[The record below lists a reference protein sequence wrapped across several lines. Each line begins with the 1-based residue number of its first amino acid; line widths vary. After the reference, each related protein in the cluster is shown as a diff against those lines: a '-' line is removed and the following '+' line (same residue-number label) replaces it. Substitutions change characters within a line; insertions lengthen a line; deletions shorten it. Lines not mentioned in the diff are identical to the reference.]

1 MATVIIPT
9 PLRKFTNNTARL
21 QVGPGTIHS
30 TVRELTQNFP
40 DLKKHLLDEGG
51 NIRSYV
57 NIFIG
62 NDDIRDLQQADTA
75 VKEDAVISIVP
86 AIAGGSPETHGVP
99 APGASSS
106 APGPN
111 SSTGSVSPAANSSAG
126 PAGPAALFTKEE
138 LARYNRHIII
148 PGFGME
154 AQLKLKAAKVLVIGS
169 GGLGSPV
176 LLYLAA
182 AGVGTIGI
190 VDFDVVDDSNL
201 QRQVLFGVD
210 EIGKPKVEAARR
222 RLEALNPYI
231 KLHIYNTHLNSQN
244 ALEIL
249 KDYDVI
255 ADGTDNFP
263 TRYLVNDASVLL
275 GKPNVYASIF
285 QFEGQ
290 VSVFNYRNAQ
300 GELGPNYRD
309 LYPTPPPPGLVPSC
323 AEGGV
328 LGVLPGIIGSLQ
340 ALEVIKVITG
350 AGETLAGRF
359 YIFDALN
366 FESRTFTIRRRKDNP
381 INGDNPTIT
390 TLIDYEA
397 FCGMRAVEERQ
408 LKEITAGELYDWQ
421 VRGEKFQLIDVREP
435 HEYDIVN
442 IGAELIPLGSVA
454 ANSGKIDRDRPVV
467 VHCKVGG
474 RSAKAIRELEEKFGF
489 TNLYNLKGGILAY
502 IDEVQ
507 PELTKY

>member
-9 PLRKFTNNTARL
+9 PLRKFTNNAARL
-21 QVGPGTIHS
+21 QVRPGTIQD
-30 TVRELTQNFP
+30 TVEELTSNFP
-40 DLKKHLLDEGG
+40 DLKKHLLDEQGR
-51 NIRSYV
+51 IRSYL

-62 NDDIRDLQQADTA
+62 NDDIRDLQQERSA
-75 VKEDAVISIVP
+75 VNEGAVVSIIP
-86 AIAGGSPETHGVP
+86 AIAGGSPD
-99 APGASSS
+99 
-106 APGPN
+106 
-111 SSTGSVSPAANSSAG
+111 
-126 PAGPAALFTKEE
+126 FTKEE

-154 AQLKLKAAKVLVIGS
+154 AQLKLKAARVVVIGS

-210 EIGKPKVEAARR
+210 AIGQPKVEAARR
-222 RLEALNPYI
+222 RLEALNP
-231 KLHIYNTHLNSQN
+231 HIRINLYNTHLNSHN
-244 ALEIL
+244 ALDIL
-249 KDYDVI
+249 QDYDVI

-290 VSVFNYRNAQ
+290 VSVFNYRDAAGNP
-300 GELGPNYRD
+300 GPNYRD

-350 AGETLAGRF
+350 TGEPLSGRF

-366 FESRTFTIRRRKDNP
+366 FESRTFTIRPREDNP
-381 INGDNPTIT
+381 LNGKNPTIT
-390 TLIDYEA
+390 TLIDYEQ
-397 FCGMRAVEERQ
+397 FCGMRAVEERA
-408 LKEITAGELYDWQ
+408 LKEVTVKELYDLQ
-421 VRGEKFQLIDVREP
+421 IKGEPFQLIDVREP

-442 IGAELIPLGSVA
+442 IGGELIPLASVS
-454 ANSGKIDRDRPVV
+454 ANSDRIGRDGKVIL
-467 VHCKVGG
+467 HCKGG
-474 RSAKAIRELEEKFGF
+474 TRSAKAIRELEEKFGF
-489 TNLYNLKGGILAY
+489 TNLYNLKGGIIAY

>member
-21 QVGPGTIHS
+21 QVSAGTVHS
-30 TVRELTQNFP
+30 SFEELTRNFP
-40 DLKKHLLDEGG
+40 DLKKHLLDDGG
-51 NIRSYV
+51 KIRSYV

-62 NDDIRDLQQADTA
+62 NEDIRDLQQEKTP
-75 VKEDAVISIVP
+75 VKEDTVISIIP
-86 AIAGGSPETHGVP
+86 AIAGG
-99 APGASSS
+99 APD
-106 APGPN
+106 N
-111 SSTGSVSPAANSSAG
+111 
-126 PAGPAALFTKEE
+126 LFTKEE

-154 AQLKLKAAKVLVIGS
+154 AQQKLKTARVLVIGS

-201 QRQVLFGVD
+201 QRQVLFGVN

-231 KLHIYNTHLNSQN
+231 RLQIYNTHLNSQN
-244 ALEIL
+244 ALDIL

-290 VSVFNYRNAQ
+290 VSVFNYRNAK
-300 GELGPNYRD
+300 GEPGPNYRD

-350 AGETLAGRF
+350 VGETLSGRF
-359 YIFDALN
+359 YIFDAL
-366 FESRTFTIRRRKDNP
+366 TRRQSYQRQEPD
-381 INGDNPTIT
+381 DHRVDR
-390 TLIDYEA
+390 L
-397 FCGMRAVEERQ
+397 RAILRH
-408 LKEITAGELYDWQ
+408 A
-421 VRGEKFQLIDVREP
+421 RR
-435 HEYDIVN
+435 
-442 IGAELIPLGSVA
+442 
-454 ANSGKIDRDRPVV
+454 
-467 VHCKVGG
+467 G
-474 RSAKAIRELEEKFGF
+474 RSAAERDHRKRVI
-489 TNLYNLKGGILAY
+489 
-502 IDEVQ
+502 
-507 PELTKY
+507 